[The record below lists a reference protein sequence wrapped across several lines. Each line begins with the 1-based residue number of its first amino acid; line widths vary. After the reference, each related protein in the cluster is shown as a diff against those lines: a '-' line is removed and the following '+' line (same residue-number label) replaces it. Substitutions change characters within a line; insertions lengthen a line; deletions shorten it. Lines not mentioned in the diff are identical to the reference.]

1 MGDELPITIYTNEY
15 HRNEKPG
22 YRRILYTIVMRKVL
36 EFIQI
41 EISTNYRANYAASNN
56 QLCIR
61 LSFLSLFPLKHILRE
76 SE

>member
-1 MGDELPITIYTNEY
+1 MNTIETRDEDTG
-15 HRNEKPG
+15 G
-22 YRRILYTIVMRKVL
+22 YYTIVMRKVL